1 MFITYLQLGI
11 QSLKRQKGRTILTM
25 VALSIGI
32 ASVVIILSAGKGLEG
47 MILGELDVY
56 NPNVVNV
63 EVRVPGKGNTG
74 SVTSMASGVII
85 TTLKNKDLDEVRKLD
100 KVEAVSGYVT
110 GQEILKYKGEDKITL
125 IFGYSADS
133 TKTESISIKSG
144 RFYTNEE
151 EDSLQRVVV
160 IGSKIKDYFFGDDE
174 AVGKSI
180 YVRNKA
186 FKVVGVVDE
195 RGGAFGF
202 DYDELVYLPL
212 KTIQKRLLGTDYMI
226 GMNVLVNDGDRIN
239 QVKEEIELLLMDRHD
254 ITDTD
259 KQDFEA
265 MTMAE
270 AREMLQV
277 ILDGITILLV
287 ALVCISLL
295 VGGVGITNIMYV
307 TVAERTFEVGLR
319 KAVGA
324 KSKDVLWQ
332 FLFEAIMLTLGGG
345 ILGIIL
351 GILFS
356 FLIYL
361 TASSYG
367 LDWVFSIS
375 IFSIILALGFSG
387 AVGLFFGVYPAKK
400 AASLD
405 PITALRKE

>member
-1 MFITYLQLGI
+1 MFTTYLQLGI

-25 VALSIGI
+25 LALSIGI

-47 MILGELDVY
+47 MILGELDVF

-74 SVTSMASGVII
+74 SVTSMASGVTI
-85 TTLKNKDLDEVRKLD
+85 TTLKNKDLDEIRKLD

-110 GQEILKYKGEDKITL
+110 GQEILKYKGEDKIAL

-133 TKTESISIKSG
+133 TKTESIQIKSG

-226 GMNVLVNDGDRIN
+226 GMNILVNDGDRIN

-270 AREMLQV
+270 AREMLQI

-345 ILGIIL
+345 ILGVIL

-361 TASSYG
+361 TATSYG

-375 IFSIILALGFSG
+375 IFSIVLALGFSG
-387 AVGLFFGVYPAKK
+387 VVGLFFGVYPAKK